1 MVIAL
6 KAAPEAARAVTAAM
20 PLLSRAKQIL
30 IMIVAENEGLSDE
43 EGAHLANALRWHG
56 LNASTRHLQP
66 DARGAAETLL
76 AAASEHAALVVMG
89 ANGHSRL
96 REWVFGGFTQSVLHR
111 RGAGFDDAL
120 MKDRGLRSDRS
131 DSQRCLRRS
140 RSHWHSSSPAS
151 RRSRARCRSCARWRR
166 AGWDKLILFSV
177 GRHCVF
183 GVGDAAK
190 AGALYLGIN
199 DARET
204 VTGVQGQ
211 LEVRIEAL

>member
-1 MVIAL
+1 MVIAW
-6 KAAPEAARAVTAAM
+6 KAAPEAARAVSAAM

-43 EGAHLANALRWHG
+43 EGARLANALRWHG

-76 AAASEHAALVVMG
+76 AAASEHAVLMVMG
-89 ANGHSRL
+89 RCGHNRL
-96 REWVFGGFTQSVLHR
+96 REWVFGGFPQGVLHR

-140 RSHWHSSSPAS
+140 GSHWHSSSPAS
-151 RRSRARCRSCARWRR
+151 RRSRARCRPCAR
-166 AGWDKLILFSV
+166 
-177 GRHCVF
+177 
-183 GVGDAAK
+183 
-190 AGALYLGIN
+190 
-199 DARET
+199 
-204 VTGVQGQ
+204 
-211 LEVRIEAL
+211 

>member
-1 MVIAL
+1 MVIAW

-20 PLLSRAKQIL
+20 ALLSRAKQIL
-30 IMIVAENEGLSDE
+30 IMIVAENEGLSDLSDE
-43 EGAHLANALRWHG
+43 EGARLANAFRWHG

-89 ANGHSRL
+89 AYGHSRL

-140 RSHWHSSSPAS
+140 RSHWHSSSSAS
-151 RRSRARCRSCARWRR
+151 RRSRARCRSCAR
-166 AGWDKLILFSV
+166 
-177 GRHCVF
+177 
-183 GVGDAAK
+183 
-190 AGALYLGIN
+190 
-199 DARET
+199 
-204 VTGVQGQ
+204 
-211 LEVRIEAL
+211 